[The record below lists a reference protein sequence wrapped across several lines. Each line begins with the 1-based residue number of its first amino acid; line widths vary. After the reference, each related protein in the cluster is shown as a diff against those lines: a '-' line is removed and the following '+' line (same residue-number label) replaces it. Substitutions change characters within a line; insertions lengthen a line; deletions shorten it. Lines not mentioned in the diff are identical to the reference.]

1 MNTFRI
7 YQNGSTFSFTI
18 NRKLVKTFHDSSL
31 KSGSMGM
38 LVNLKGTEVAF
49 MNMLITRN

>member
-7 YQNGSTFSFTI
+7 YQNGATFSFTV
-18 NRKLVKTFHDSSL
+18 NGKQVKTLQDSSL
-31 KSGSMGM
+31 KSGSLGM

-49 MNMLITRN
+49 MNMLITHN